1 MPVSTADQLRGCLL
15 VGCPVVRLT
24 GAGLTGIA
32 DVQGCSGPGLV
43 AVLRDA
49 DEKGSFLCRETA
61 FFMVLCCMMVPM
73 DALFWGWMG
82 KIRVQV
88 AQMRVFVVQKGFHI

>member
-1 MPVSTADQLRGCLL
+1 
-15 VGCPVVRLT
+15 
-24 GAGLTGIA
+24 
-32 DVQGCSGPGLV
+32 
-43 AVLRDA
+43 
-49 DEKGSFLCRETA
+49 
-61 FFMVLCCMMVPM
+61 MVLCCMMVPM